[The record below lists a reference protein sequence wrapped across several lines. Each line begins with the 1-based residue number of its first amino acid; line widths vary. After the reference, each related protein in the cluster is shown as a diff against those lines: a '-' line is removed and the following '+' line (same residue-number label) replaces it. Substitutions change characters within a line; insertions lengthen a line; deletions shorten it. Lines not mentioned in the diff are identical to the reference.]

1 MSEIVQFTETES
13 TMVVTR
19 DWVERKNESFNGET
33 KTGKRKT
40 KEESLESWKKQYVL
54 NGTQVCVGRGVRLG
68 KEVSLYL

>member
-1 MSEIVQFTETES
+1 
-13 TMVVTR
+13 MVVTR

-54 NGTQVCVGRGVRLG
+54 NGTQVCMGRGGTPRERGVP
-68 KEVSLYL
+68 VSINV